1 MIMTAFWTQV
11 ILCVIISL
19 MMASCYNNNFVLI
32 CIPASIVMSIANCV
46 VIVCVKAIFHVFP
59 FIGIIFYLLV
69 LTHHIWLV
77 KHVQSFKP
85 MQMICSIMLIT
96 YIIFTAL

>member
-11 ILCVIISL
+11 IICVIISL
-19 MMASCYNNNFVLI
+19 MMAGCYNNNFVLI
-32 CIPASIVMSIANCV
+32 CIPASIVMSIANCLI
-46 VIVCVKAIFHVFP
+46 IVCVKATFHVFP

-69 LTHHIWLV
+69 LMHHIWLV

-85 MQMICSIMLIT
+85 MQMICSIMLFA